1 MTSEIDTS
9 KANIGDIITWQIKG
23 NNLGENNTLEYPKIN
38 LKSDSV
44 SIYSQRLIFNNK
56 EVIGRTIEIAFWDTG
71 RFYTPLY
78 FVNVLDQQGN
88 FSYDLELEKIP
99 IDIISVLESLG
110 DVNARPVKGPVP
122 IPRIIPYR
130 KILLVFLS
138 LLIIFLII
146 WVWNKRIKR
155 IYQRSNQSDR
165 KLPIEIANG
174 RISSLN
180 HKGFAKEFY
189 TELSHITREY
199 IEYSSYIRA
208 LEMTTEEIIL
218 NRNLFIVND
227 KNFSEWIAL
236 LTKADLVKYAKHS
249 ITDFEMENDK
259 NTAINIINN
268 FFNLTS

>member
-1 MTSEIDTS
+1 VTSEIDTS
-9 KANIGDIITWQIKG
+9 KANIGDVITWQIKG
-23 NNLGENNTLEYPKIN
+23 DNSGENNTLEYPKIN
-38 LKSDSV
+38 LKGDSI

-88 FSYDLELEKIP
+88 FSYDLKLEKIP

-110 DVNARPVKGPVP
+110 DVNARPVKGPIPV
-122 IPRIIPYR
+122 PRIIPYR
-130 KILLVFLS
+130 KILLVLLS
-138 LLIIFLII
+138 LLIIFSII

-155 IYQRSNQSDR
+155 IYQISNLSDR

-174 RISSLN
+174 RMSSLN
-180 HKGFAKEFY
+180 NKGFAKDFY

-199 IEYSSYIRA
+199 IEYSSYIRT

-249 ITDFEMENDK
+249 ITSSEMENDK
-259 NTAINIINN
+259 NTAINIINH
-268 FFNLTS
+268 FFN